1 MVIKDYKLSY
11 IKANGMFLDAEYI
24 KNFFY
29 PTQEDPYWHI
39 ELKNG
44 IAYNV
49 TGKVSA
55 VFIDP
60 TVPIGTIR
68 RIL

>member
-1 MVIKDYKLSY
+1 MERKDFKLAY
-11 IKANGMFLDAEYI
+11 IEANGMIMDAKDI

-39 ELKNG
+39 ELKDG
-44 IAYNV
+44 IVYNV
-49 TGKVSA
+49 TGEVSA
-55 VFIDP
+55 VFIDH